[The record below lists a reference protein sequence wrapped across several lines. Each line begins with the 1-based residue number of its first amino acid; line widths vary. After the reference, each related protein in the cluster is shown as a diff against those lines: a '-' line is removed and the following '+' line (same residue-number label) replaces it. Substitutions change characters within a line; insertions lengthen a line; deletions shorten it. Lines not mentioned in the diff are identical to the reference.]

1 MVSNFPP
8 TNPVGMPMVLEGSA
22 RAVKAGLVPVFV
34 IQSRKKQGKK
44 KINSLVNIANILH
57 SRSIAHV
64 HQSMN

>member
-1 MVSNFPP
+1 MVR
-8 TNPVGMPMVLEGSA
+8 EGSA
-22 RAVKAGLVPVFV
+22 RAVKAGLVPIFV

-44 KINSLVNIANILH
+44 KINSFVNIANILH

>member
-44 KINSLVNIANILH
+44 K
-57 SRSIAHV
+57 RSIVLQILQIFYIHDQL
-64 HQSMN
+64 HMYINQ